1 MYSSLIRIHHQ
12 NEQTKKRDLKNIQD
26 IMVFLGTLNEN
37 GNFTYSQAEEKCVL
51 CSPISSL
58 GCASARTSDERDAL
72 FDLRT
77 QITIIFIV
85 LIQVSFKEFTVFYI
99 VKYLT
104 KKLKKKRFKCL
115 LRFHGVPRNGAILC
129 SRHLY
134 DRTKKP
140 PCKSSILKILFVSH
154 PIIVENWSGHLVS

>member
-26 IMVFLGTLNEN
+26 IMVFLGTLNEK

-58 GCASARTSDERDAL
+58 GCASARTSDETDAL

-85 LIQVSFKEFTVFYI
+85 FIQVSFKEFTVFYI

-104 KKLKKKRFKCL
+104 KKLKKKRFQMFASFSWRPKKRCNIVQSPFVRSYKEIAL
-115 LRFHGVPRNGAILC
+115 QVI
-129 SRHLY
+129 HL
-134 DRTKKP
+134 KNSICEP
-140 PCKSSILKILFVSH
+140 PHYC
-154 PIIVENWSGHLVS
+154 

>member
-1 MYSSLIRIHHQ
+1 MYCSLIRIHHQ

-104 KKLKKKRFKCL
+104 KKLKKRDSNVCFVFMASQETVQYCA
-115 LRFHGVPRNGAILC
+115 VAICTIVQRNRLA
-129 SRHLY
+129 
-134 DRTKKP
+134 
-140 PCKSSILKILFVSH
+140 SH
-154 PIIVENWSGHLVS
+154 PS